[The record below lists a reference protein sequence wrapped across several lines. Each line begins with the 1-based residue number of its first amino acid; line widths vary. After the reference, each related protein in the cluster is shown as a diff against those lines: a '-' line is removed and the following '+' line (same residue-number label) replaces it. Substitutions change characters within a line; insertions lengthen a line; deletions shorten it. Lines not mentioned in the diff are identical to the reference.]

1 MFPIKHLPTTEGFS
15 LRHYQ
20 ENMQMLLSPDMTT
33 KEIVIAK
40 TRYIRF
46 MRDVAMFDNHVEEE
60 RYDISAY
67 YHQKSLSDIKKIVAK
82 HLRLEDDITVDDI
95 EMMVR
100 NPLRLEGDTTVEN
113 LPNHGFYLTVNI
125 ANRVPTMVLTV
136 ESKKD
141 ITSGRVSLIIGA
153 LGAGETIQEIMEDI
167 KAHLEEFK

>member
-60 RYDISAY
+60 RYDISSY
-67 YHQKSLSDIKKIVAK
+67 YHQKSLSDIETIVGK
-82 HLRLEDDITVDDI
+82 HLRLEDDIV
-95 EMMVR
+95 
-100 NPLRLEGDTTVEN
+100 VEN

-125 ANRVPTMVLTV
+125 ANRVPTMILTV